1 MCLCEKSALV
11 FAWQE
16 PVVTRDRVEQNL
28 RGAIL
33 QVRASQEVGGDHLE
47 TVTAGFV
54 RAQHPGCGLDCLL
67 DDRDLAL
74 VNLEIN

>member
-1 MCLCEKSALV
+1 LS
-11 FAWQE
+11 
-16 PVVTRDRVEQNL
+16 RVS
-28 RGAIL
+28 GVAIV
-33 QVRASQEVGGDHLE
+33 QVRASQEVGGDHLQ

-54 RAQHPGCGLDCLL
+54 RAQHPGCGFDCLL